1 MGKLMSKGSDGQNL
15 PYIPDNTLA
24 QLTVKELNKKV
35 RQMEIQVMIKTRRR
49 MKRRR
54 RRRRR
59 EGGCNLHSL
68 GAELGERRGHSFEAA
83 EENSQKQ
90 RVRLFK
96 FQKLSKTEGKIFQIC
111 FHTSISCLGP
121 NFKLDIFYSGMLC
134 SAACADSN
142 TKTAL
147 RCRYGLTTI

>member
-1 MGKLMSKGSDGQNL
+1 MAVARVIGSSRRVIELVVVKL
-15 PYIPDNTLA
+15 P
-24 QLTVKELNKKV
+24 VVELV
-35 RQMEIQVMIKTRRR
+35 VELVEG
-49 MKRRR
+49 
-54 RRRRR
+54 

-68 GAELGERRGHSFEAA
+68 GAELGERRGDCFEAA

-121 NFKLDIFYSGMLC
+121 NF
-134 SAACADSN
+134 
-142 TKTAL
+142 
-147 RCRYGLTTI
+147 

>member
-1 MGKLMSKGSDGQNL
+1 MSKGSDGQNL

-90 RVRLFK
+90 RVGLFYIHYIYKTIFTRRTLFITNNMLYK
-96 FQKLSKTEGKIFQIC
+96 FL
-111 FHTSISCLGP
+111 L
-121 NFKLDIFYSGMLC
+121 NV
-134 SAACADSN
+134 
-142 TKTAL
+142 
-147 RCRYGLTTI
+147 